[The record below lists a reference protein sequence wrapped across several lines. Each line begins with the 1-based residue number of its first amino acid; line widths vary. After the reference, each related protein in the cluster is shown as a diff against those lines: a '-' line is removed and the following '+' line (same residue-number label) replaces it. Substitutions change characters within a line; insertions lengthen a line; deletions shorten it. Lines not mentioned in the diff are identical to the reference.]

1 MKNDILTTFNRGLRV
16 SGLLIKKHSPKIL
29 AATAAAG
36 TVGGCILACKATL
49 KLDETI
55 DKCKERKAEIEAN
68 KDLLEPSE
76 YKKEI
81 AKVTIKN
88 VFEVGKLYS
97 KAAAVE
103 FATITSIGGLLGI
116 EETRNKRLT
125 AACATWSTILNNY
138 RKNVIDTF
146 GEEVDRDMRFGIKH
160 EKIETTVEDPE
171 TGKKKKVKEDVAIVD
186 YDPNDPNYISEY
198 SRFYDS
204 TVFGWDKN
212 PEVNR
217 RQLIGM
223 QGYANNIL
231 KAKGYLFL
239 NDVYKIIG
247 FEPSIAGQC
256 VGWVYDPDNPK
267 GDNYVDFGIAHAR
280 NANRRFVNGLE
291 PVVLLDFNVDGDI
304 LNDPKL
310 NKLLKKRID
319 NK

>member
-49 KLDETI
+49 KLEETI
-55 DKCKERKAEIEAN
+55 DQCKDRKAEIEAN
-68 KDLLEPSE
+68 KGLLEASE

-81 AKVTIKN
+81 AKVTVKN
-88 VFEVGKLYS
+88 AFEVGKLYS

-103 FATITSIGGLLGI
+103 LATIASIGVLLGI
-116 EETRNKRLT
+116 EETRNKRLA

-160 EKIETTVEDPE
+160 EKVETTVEDPE
-171 TGKKKKVKEDVAIVD
+171 TGKKKKVKEDVAVVD

-204 TVFGWDKN
+204 SVFGWDKN

-223 QGYANNIL
+223 QGYANNL
-231 KAKGYLFL
+231 LVARGYLFL

-267 GDNYVDFGIAHAR
+267 GDNYIDFGITHAR